1 MNMLRLG
8 ITPEGQIGSHPDII
22 ATLRPQKCARCWVAF
37 AYCAFRHDAT
47 QSALVVLA
55 CITAALF
62 LPPLVALAVF
72 FCGLHSPRH
81 MANALRETGG
91 LSKLKKAAI
100 VTAVSALSFG
110 LGVLMFLYQGDVP
123 SDMGVVRS
131 AFILISTLTVPHF
144 ILEHLMTYKNNRC
157 AIGAER

>member
-1 MNMLRLG
+1 
-8 ITPEGQIGSHPDII
+8 
-22 ATLRPQKCARCWVAF
+22 
-37 AYCAFRHDAT
+37 
-47 QSALVVLA
+47 
-55 CITAALF
+55 
-62 LPPLVALAVF
+62 
-72 FCGLHSPRH
+72 
-81 MANALRETGG
+81 MAGALRDTGG

-144 ILEHLMTYKNNRC
+144 ILEHVMTYKNHN
-157 AIGAER
+157 AL